1 MGKSVSG
8 HIFDGNLPFSC
19 KKFKKKIWPV
29 QLLENAPDTFFNVF
43 YRMKN
48 TISRRHSMLS
58 GRTEDNR
65 DTGDNTSTLSRSGWT
80 VVRVGSGSTNTLTP
94 GDEEVRVESGMHGE
108 G

>member
-1 MGKSVSG
+1 
-8 HIFDGNLPFSC
+8 
-19 KKFKKKIWPV
+19 
-29 QLLENAPDTFFNVF
+29 
-43 YRMKN
+43 
-48 TISRRHSMLS
+48 MLS